1 MYWTVRLLFSRDLC
15 TVCILC
21 VLPVYTVCV
30 SRGLCI
36 VQLACVFF
44 FMYCNLV
51 SDCVSADVRHLL
63 TGITVLA
70 QTPNHRIAP
79 RNNAEQF
86 IYDLHCKILCSRIEF
101 Q

>member
-1 MYWTVRLLFSRDLC
+1 MSAGRRVLDRLHFSRDLC

-70 QTPNHRIAP
+70 RTPNHRIAP
-79 RNNAEQF
+79 TQQCRA
-86 IYDLHCKILCSRIEF
+86 IHL
-101 Q
+101 